1 MYQSG
6 QEEDQKAYSAH
17 LCPRYWPRSS
27 QYVGGQAI
35 RWRIVSERLPLHA
48 YPIKQPWV
56 AHALSGHK
64 DHAAVQVDGVDM
76 ILGDWHAGLLLGSS
90 S

>member
-1 MYQSG
+1 M
-6 QEEDQKAYSAH
+6 
-17 LCPRYWPRSS
+17 
-27 QYVGGQAI
+27 
-35 RWRIVSERLPLHA
+35 SERLPLHA